1 MAFMRITFDNFHNY
15 LEYARN
21 KKKGRDTAHDAI
33 QNIGRGCKAGMKDQ
47 ITKSADVND
56 MG

>member
-1 MAFMRITFDNFHNY
+1 MRITFDNFHNY